1 MSDNEDEGLS
11 PRSGDDMESFDEDS
25 DSESDIEDVKRSR
38 SKKRKRNQRKRNRGG
53 NEYILDEAEVDD
65 DVEDDEEYEDGFED
79 IIDSQKRSEESHARE
94 LDSHRRLKKMFDDQ
108 KEDEIEEYYRNKYA
122 EASASES
129 R

>member
-1 MSDNEDEGLS
+1 
-11 PRSGDDMESFDEDS
+11 MESFDEDS
-25 DSESDIEDVKRSR
+25 DSDSEIEDSKSSR
-38 SKKRKRNQRKRNRGG
+38 RAKKRKRAQRKRNRGG

-79 IIDSQKRSEESHARE
+79 IIDSQKRGEESHARE

-108 KEDEIEEYYRNKYA
+108 KEDEIEQYYRNKYA

-129 R
+129 RLVFWSFHFI

>member
-1 MSDNEDEGLS
+1 MSDNEDEGPS
-11 PRSGDDMESFDEDS
+11 MSGEDMESFDEDS
-25 DSESDIEDVKRSR
+25 ESESDVEVDVKRSR